1 MCVCL
6 GQVGGGGSNMEAQL
20 PWKVRGNLS
29 MGRAWEGGGQRDGS
43 GQPGLGSGVGVV
55 WDGKPW
61 GTPGVHL

>member
-6 GQVGGGGSNMEAQL
+6 GKAGGGRSDIEAQR
-20 PWKVRGNLS
+20 PWMVTGNLS
-29 MGRAWEGGGQRDGS
+29 RGRGWEGGGQRDGC

-61 GTPGVHL
+61 GTPGAHL